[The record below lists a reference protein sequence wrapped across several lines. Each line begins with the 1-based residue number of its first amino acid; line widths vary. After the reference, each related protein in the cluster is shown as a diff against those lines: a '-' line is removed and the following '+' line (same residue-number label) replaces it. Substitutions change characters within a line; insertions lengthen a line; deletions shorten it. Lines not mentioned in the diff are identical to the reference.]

1 MWHLSFHMNDG
12 RMTRTIPEACV
23 RDSRGMFQ
31 CEITERIQARRPQK
45 WNCGG
50 IHSEGY
56 GGMQHWEITLGC
68 YSRRR
73 QWETT
78 VGAAVFGN
86 WEVCTRNATMGNY
99 DGKQRWEARNVC
111 IADFRAGRIH
121 LWCYNGKLRWK
132 LQWETVIQ
140 LGKKRRTWR
149 RHILS
154 VRFNSI
160 DDFQTSRRI
169 CATTSFPRI

>member
-1 MWHLSFHMNDG
+1 MASQFPYERWAHDQDNPGSMCARFTWDVS
-12 RMTRTIPEACV
+12 V
-23 RDSRGMFQ
+23 RDYREDSGQ
-31 CEITERIQARRPQK
+31 ATTEVELWRYSFRRLR
-45 WNCGG
+45 WD
-50 IHSEGY
+50 
-56 GGMQHWEITLGC
+56 QHWEITLGC

-154 VRFNSI
+154 VNFNSI

-169 CATTSFPRI
+169 RATTSFPRI